1 MTSARMTIMPTS
13 ISIHIPYPTQYPYN
27 DVYLNHGKDD
37 ESIAGDGGDAEGV
50 EDERE
55 PEPREAGGGF

>member
-1 MTSARMTIMPTS
+1 MPTS

-55 PEPREAGGGF
+55 PEAREAGGGF